1 MVGIDQVLEKLSTV
15 IDPDLKKDIVSMG
28 MIKDLELNDANLKF
42 TLELTTPACPF
53 NVEIEDDVRKAI
65 ADLSDLKNFDLKV
78 TAKVMEGRS
87 LDDDT
92 GMATVKNII
101 GVASGKGGVGKST
114 VSLNL
119 ALALSES
126 GAKVGLLDADIYGP
140 SIPLMLGMKDGSME
154 VEDNK
159 LQPVDSHGLKV
170 VSFGFF
176 ADQSNQ
182 AAIYRGPIISGIL
195 KQFLVDT
202 NWSDLDYLIV
212 DLPPGTGD
220 IPLTLAQTIPITGIL
235 VVTTPQDVASHVA
248 VKAVSMFDKLNVPII
263 GVVENMAHFICTNNV
278 EYQYQTGRWFWKK
291 MKTGS
296 KKCEEKHHIFGEGG
310 AKKISEQFNMP
321 FLGDI
326 PLNSGIM
333 AGSDLGKPIMITDP
347 DSPSAAAFRKS
358 AKNIA
363 AQCSIIAAKLQEE
376 MASEGIEEKSTEE
389 NTTEEKSTEEKSTEE
404 KSTEEKSTEEKSTE
418 EKSTEEKSTEENTTE
433 EKSTE
438 ENTTEE
444 KSTEENTTEEKSTE
458 EKSTEEK
465 STEEKSTEEKST
477 EEKSTEEK
485 STEEKSTEE
494 KSTEEKSTEEKS
506 TEEKST
512 EEKSTEEKSTEEN
525 TIEEKTPD
533 QS

>member
-28 MIKDLELNDANLKF
+28 MIKDLELNDGNLKF

-65 ADLSDLKNFDLKV
+65 AEISDLKNFDMNV

-92 GMATVKNII
+92 GMASVKNII

-119 ALALSES
+119 ALALSKT

-140 SIPLMLGMKDGSME
+140 SIPLMLGMKDGYME
-154 VEDNK
+154 VEENK
-159 LQPVDSHGLKV
+159 LQPATSNGLQV

-176 ADQSNQ
+176 AEQAHQ

-235 VVTTPQDVASHVA
+235 VVTTPQDVASNVA
-248 VKAVSMFDKLNVPII
+248 VKAIGMFEKLNVPIL
-263 GVVENMAHFICTNNV
+263 GVIENMSHFIC
-278 EYQYQTGRWFWKK
+278 
-291 MKTGS
+291 S
-296 KKCEEKHHIFGEGG
+296 KCSEKHYIFGNGG
-310 AKKISEQFNMP
+310 AEKISKQFNIP

-326 PLNSGIM
+326 PLNAGIM
-333 AGSDLGKPIMITDP
+333 SGSDLGQPIMISSP
-347 DSPSAAAFRKS
+347 DSPSAIAFRTS

-363 AQCSIIAAKLQEE
+363 AQCSILAAKLKEE
-376 MASEGIEEKSTEE
+376 MESGTSDGESENSNSESLSDTST
-389 NTTEEKSTEEKSTEE
+389 N
-404 KSTEEKSTEEKSTE
+404 
-418 EKSTEEKSTEENTTE
+418 
-433 EKSTE
+433 
-438 ENTTEE
+438 
-444 KSTEENTTEEKSTE
+444 
-458 EKSTEEK
+458 
-465 STEEKSTEEKST
+465 
-477 EEKSTEEK
+477 
-485 STEEKSTEE
+485 
-494 KSTEEKSTEEKS
+494 
-506 TEEKST
+506 
-512 EEKSTEEKSTEEN
+512 
-525 TIEEKTPD
+525 
-533 QS
+533 

>member
-1 MVGIDQVLEKLSTV
+1 MSDLCLNNVDCFFDAMVRIDQVLEKLSTV

-28 MIKDLELNDANLKF
+28 MIKDLELNDGNLKF

-53 NVEIEDDVRKAI
+53 NVEIEDDVRKVI
-65 ADLSDLKNFDLKV
+65 GEISDLKNFDLKV

-87 LDDDT
+87 LDADT
-92 GMATVKNII
+92 GMASVKNII

-154 VEDNK
+154 VEENK
-159 LQPVDSHGLKV
+159 LQPADSHGLKV

-235 VVTTPQDVASHVA
+235 VVTTPQDVASNVA
-248 VKAVSMFDKLNVPII
+248 VKAVSMFEKLNVPII
-263 GVVENMAHFICTNNV
+263 GVVENMSHFICPN
-278 EYQYQTGRWFWKK
+278 
-291 MKTGS
+291 
-296 KKCEEKHHIFGEGG
+296 CDEKHYIFGDGG

-321 FLGDI
+321 FLGEI

-333 AGSDLGKPIMITDP
+333 IGSDLGKPIMITNP
-347 DSPSAAAFRKS
+347 DSPSATAFRKT

-363 AQCSIIAAKLQEE
+363 AQCSILAAKLQDE
-376 MASEGIEEKSTEE
+376 MASESFSEESVPEAST
-389 NTTEEKSTEEKSTEE
+389 S
-404 KSTEEKSTEEKSTE
+404 
-418 EKSTEEKSTEENTTE
+418 
-433 EKSTE
+433 
-438 ENTTEE
+438 
-444 KSTEENTTEEKSTE
+444 
-458 EKSTEEK
+458 
-465 STEEKSTEEKST
+465 
-477 EEKSTEEK
+477 
-485 STEEKSTEE
+485 
-494 KSTEEKSTEEKS
+494 
-506 TEEKST
+506 
-512 EEKSTEEKSTEEN
+512 
-525 TIEEKTPD
+525 
-533 QS
+533 

>member
-28 MIKDLELNDANLKF
+28 MIKDLELNEGNLKF

-65 ADLSDLKNFDLKV
+65 ADITELKNFDLKV

-87 LDDDT
+87 LEDDT
-92 GMATVKNII
+92 GMSTVKNII

-119 ALALSES
+119 ALALSEA

-159 LQPVDSHGLKV
+159 LQPADSHGLKV

-202 NWSDLDYLIV
+202 NWSELDYLIV

-248 VKAVSMFDKLNVPII
+248 VKAVSMFEKLNVPII
-263 GVVENMAHFICTNNV
+263 GVVENMSHFICT
-278 EYQYQTGRWFWKK
+278 
-291 MKTGS
+291 
-296 KKCEEKHHIFGEGG
+296 KCDEKHYIFGEGG
-310 AKKISEQFNMP
+310 AKAISEQFNMP
-321 FLGDI
+321 FLGEV

-333 AGSDLGKPIMITDP
+333 SGSDLGKPIMISNP
-347 DSPSAAAFRKS
+347 DSPSADAFRKS

-376 MASEGIEEKSTEE
+376 MASEGSSETSDKESAPEP
-389 NTTEEKSTEEKSTEE
+389 TTTQT
-404 KSTEEKSTEEKSTE
+404 
-418 EKSTEEKSTEENTTE
+418 
-433 EKSTE
+433 
-438 ENTTEE
+438 
-444 KSTEENTTEEKSTE
+444 
-458 EKSTEEK
+458 
-465 STEEKSTEEKST
+465 
-477 EEKSTEEK
+477 
-485 STEEKSTEE
+485 
-494 KSTEEKSTEEKS
+494 
-506 TEEKST
+506 
-512 EEKSTEEKSTEEN
+512 
-525 TIEEKTPD
+525 
-533 QS
+533 

>member
-1 MVGIDQVLEKLSTV
+1 MVAIDQVLEKLSTV

-28 MIKDLELNDANLKF
+28 MIKDLELNDGNLKF

-53 NVEIEDDVRKAI
+53 NVEIEDDVRKVI
-65 ADLSDLKNFDLKV
+65 AELSDLKNFDLNV

-87 LDDDT
+87 LEADT
-92 GMATVKNII
+92 QMATVKNII

-119 ALALSES
+119 ALALSQT

-159 LQPVDSHGLKV
+159 LQPADVNGLKV

-235 VVTTPQDVASHVA
+235 VVTTPQDVASNVA
-248 VKAVSMFDKLNVPII
+248 VKAIGMFDKLNVPIL
-263 GVVENMAHFICTNNV
+263 GVVENMSYFLCPDCSN
-278 EYQYQTGRWFWKK
+278 
-291 MKTGS
+291 
-296 KKCEEKHHIFGEGG
+296 KHYIFGNGG
-310 AKKISEQFNMP
+310 AKKISEKHNIP
-321 FLGDI
+321 FLGEV

-333 AGSDLGKPIMITDP
+333 EGSDLGKPVMMTDVK
-347 DSPSAAAFRKS
+347 SPSADAFRS
-358 AKNIA
+358 AAKNVA
-363 AQCSIIAAKLQEE
+363 AQCSIVAAKLQEE
-376 MASEGIEEKSTEE
+376 MQSETQPEP
-389 NTTEEKSTEEKSTEE
+389 TT
-404 KSTEEKSTEEKSTE
+404 
-418 EKSTEEKSTEENTTE
+418 N
-433 EKSTE
+433 
-438 ENTTEE
+438 
-444 KSTEENTTEEKSTE
+444 
-458 EKSTEEK
+458 
-465 STEEKSTEEKST
+465 
-477 EEKSTEEK
+477 
-485 STEEKSTEE
+485 
-494 KSTEEKSTEEKS
+494 
-506 TEEKST
+506 
-512 EEKSTEEKSTEEN
+512 
-525 TIEEKTPD
+525 
-533 QS
+533 